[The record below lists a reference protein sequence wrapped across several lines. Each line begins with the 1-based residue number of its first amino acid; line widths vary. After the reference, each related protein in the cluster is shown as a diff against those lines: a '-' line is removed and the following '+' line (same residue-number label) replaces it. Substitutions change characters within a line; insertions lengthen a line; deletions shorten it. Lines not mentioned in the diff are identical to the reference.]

1 MGHLKNNQ
9 DSKTKDNIGQ
19 MLDSLK
25 LAIESTINKSFQN
38 TFKNSAKNEI
48 NNWKNNIRELILI
61 EIDKIE
67 IKLEQIIK
75 DLNQKESIESEDQNQ
90 NGQKAGLKSQIK
102 YSKKSS

>member
-1 MGHLKNNQ
+1 MSHSNNNKN
-9 DSKTKDNIGQ
+9 SKNKNKVRQI
-19 MLDSLK
+19 LYSLK